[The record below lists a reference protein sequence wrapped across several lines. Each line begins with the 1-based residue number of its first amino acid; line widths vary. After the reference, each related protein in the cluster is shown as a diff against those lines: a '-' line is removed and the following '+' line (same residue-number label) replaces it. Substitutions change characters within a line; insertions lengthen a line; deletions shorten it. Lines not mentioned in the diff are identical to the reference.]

1 MDLMKLLRSDLLSLC
16 EELGV
21 DVEEKMKKS
30 HICTLLLETANEE
43 TVSDTWEL
51 LKAER
56 KKKEDE
62 RKKEEDERKKEEDE
76 RERKR
81 EETERQRLVAEREE
95 RELRRLQLANDQKKL
110 ECESSRGMTP
120 ERVSQAESF
129 PMDRLMQPYK
139 IGEDLG
145 YYLVNFERT
154 CEKRGY
160 AKETWPQKLLMVLP
174 CEAATIVARL
184 DAKDADDYEKVKA
197 SLLRK
202 YRLSAEEF
210 RQRFRGASKRSS
222 ESYAEFAFSLKANL
236 TEWLKGAEAYDTK
249 DKVVECVGLEQFYNS
264 IPEAVKLWVQD
275 RENVSTVEKAAELA
289 DEYATRRK
297 LSSESSESEKK
308 AFGLRKRFIP
318 KNRSQF
324 RNRETV
330 EGIKQ
335 APEKTEDRA
344 KQAGAQ
350 KALTKEFE
358 ARKPFRCFNC
368 QETGHIA
375 ARCTKTRLAFS
386 YANDSDENLEL
397 LRPYIHEL
405 QVNGKLCRVLRDS
418 GATMDIVHPSY
429 VKEEDFTGEVAWI
442 RQVLENQSVCLPMA
456 RVVISGPFGELATEA
471 AVSSAVSLQYP
482 YLFSNKS
489 NQLLCDRGQK
499 LAEGTVKALTRSKSR
514 ELASKL
520 RYSQESEAT
529 GEREGIPEIAEPSK
543 ENAVRAHEQQ
553 QEPVTEGSPIDASL
567 QEACSPD
574 SMLLPTSLCMDRL
587 LRVDRD
593 SLITEQERDPSL
605 SKLHFT
611 AKEGI
616 ARRNVTLHHKGGL
629 LYRHYRD
636 KKGKTLDQLVV
647 PEKYRSDLLGL
658 CHGNSWSG
666 HLGVNKT
673 KERLLGEYYW
683 PGCFRD
689 AERYVQSCDAC
700 QRTGKPG
707 ERWKAPLK
715 LVPLI
720 SEPFRRLVIDTVGP
734 LPRTKSGYKYVLTMI
749 CPATKFPEAVPL
761 KELSSAEIVDGLLSV
776 FARIGFPAEIQADQ
790 GTVFTSALT
799 TTFLQRCGVRLIHS
813 SVYHPQSNSV
823 EKWHS
828 VLKRVLR
835 ASCYEHKDD
844 WESCLPATLFALR
857 TVPHE
862 ATGFTPAELV
872 YGRALRS
879 PLRMLRE
886 MWEGTGESQ
895 SVVEYVLQL
904 LNRLS
909 ATRELVDRNLKTA
922 QDTAK
927 KYYDKNARL
936 RTFKTG
942 DHLDVRDELDTVERY
957 NQICLM

>member
-1 MDLMKLLRSDLLSLC
+1 MDLMKLLRADLVALY

-21 DVEEKMKKS
+21 EVEEKMKKS
-30 HICTLLLETANEE
+30 DICTLLLESAEEE
-43 TVSDTWEL
+43 TVSNTWEL
-51 LKAER
+51 IKAER
-56 KKKEDE
+56 KKKENE
-62 RKKEEDERKKEEDE
+62 QKKIEE
-76 RERKR
+76 
-81 EETERQRLVAEREE
+81 QRLAAEQEE
-95 RELRRLQLANDQKKL
+95 RELRRLQLTNEQKKL
-110 ECESSRGMTP
+110 EYESSRSTTL
-120 ERVSQAESF
+120 ERASQAESF
-129 PMDRLMQPYK
+129 QMDRLMQPYK

-160 AKETWPQKLLMVLP
+160 AKETWPQRLLTVLP

-184 DAKDADDYEKVKA
+184 NAKEADDYEKVKA

-210 RQRFRGASKRSS
+210 RQRFRGASKKSS

-249 DKVVECVGLEQFYNS
+249 DKVVECVGLEQVYNS

-358 ARKPFRCFNC
+358 ARKPFPCFNC

-529 GEREGIPEIAEPSK
+529 DYGCVDVVEASGELSHVLPTGDEPKTSPNNGKRPAASTDKQESPSPDPKPPDPGLRGPATFSPVFTAQEPS
-543 ENAVRAHEQQ
+543 VTQRS
-553 QEPVTEGSPIDASL
+553 QELNTTSVE
-567 QEACSPD
+567 
-574 SMLLPTSLCMDRL
+574 SMGPLLPVNVECAHGAEVTKPVSETRNSMA
-587 LRVDRD
+587 D
-593 SLITEQERDPSL
+593 SQHHRRKASGRRGIGVAPS
-605 SKLHFT
+605 
-611 AKEGI
+611 
-616 ARRNVTLHHKGGL
+616 RR
-629 LYRHYRD
+629 
-636 KKGKTLDQLVV
+636 
-647 PEKYRSDLLGL
+647 
-658 CHGNSWSG
+658 WSSSG
-666 HLGVNKT
+666 
-673 KERLLGEYYW
+673 
-683 PGCFRD
+683 
-689 AERYVQSCDAC
+689 
-700 QRTGKPG
+700 
-707 ERWKAPLK
+707 
-715 LVPLI
+715 
-720 SEPFRRLVIDTVGP
+720 SE
-734 LPRTKSGYKYVLTMI
+734 
-749 CPATKFPEAVPL
+749 
-761 KELSSAEIVDGLLSV
+761 
-776 FARIGFPAEIQADQ
+776 
-790 GTVFTSALT
+790 
-799 TTFLQRCGVRLIHS
+799 
-813 SVYHPQSNSV
+813 
-823 EKWHS
+823 
-828 VLKRVLR
+828 
-835 ASCYEHKDD
+835 
-844 WESCLPATLFALR
+844 
-857 TVPHE
+857 
-862 ATGFTPAELV
+862 
-872 YGRALRS
+872 
-879 PLRMLRE
+879 
-886 MWEGTGESQ
+886 
-895 SVVEYVLQL
+895 
-904 LNRLS
+904 
-909 ATRELVDRNLKTA
+909 
-922 QDTAK
+922 
-927 KYYDKNARL
+927 
-936 RTFKTG
+936 
-942 DHLDVRDELDTVERY
+942 
-957 NQICLM
+957 

>member
-21 DVEEKMKKS
+21 DIEEKMKKS

-51 LKAER
+51 LKR
-56 KKKEDE
+56 KKEETE
-62 RKKEEDERKKEEDE
+62 RKKEEN
-76 RERKR
+76 
-81 EETERQRLVAEREE
+81 ERQRLAAEREE

-120 ERVSQAESF
+120 ERVSRAESF

-174 CEAATIVARL
+174 CEAATIVSRL

-222 ESYAEFAFSLKANL
+222 KSYAEFAFSLKANL
-236 TEWLKGAEAYDTK
+236 TEWLKGAVAYDTK

-308 AFGLRKRFIP
+308 AFGLRKRFVP

-330 EGIKQ
+330 EGTKQ

-456 RVVISGPFGELATEA
+456 RVVIFGPFGELVTEA

-489 NQLLCDRGQK
+489 NQLLYDRGQK

-514 ELASKL
+514 ELASEL

-529 GEREGIPEIAEPSK
+529 EAADIPEINKAIDVCPPMDDVSPPMDDVSPPLDDVINDLRSAGVSIPTEITFEQFVDADNGLDFCAELTDEEIVRQVVGNSDDSDV
-543 ENAVRAHEQQ
+543 ENEE
-553 QEPVTEGSPIDASL
+553 EPMPA
-567 QEACSPD
+567 P
-574 SMLLPTSLCMDRL
+574 PTSAELTRAL
-587 LRVDRD
+587 L
-593 SLITEQERDPSL
+593 
-605 SKLHFT
+605 
-611 AKEGI
+611 
-616 ARRNVTLHHKGGL
+616 TL
-629 LYRHYRD
+629 
-636 KKGKTLDQLVV
+636 
-647 PEKYRSDLLGL
+647 
-658 CHGNSWSG
+658 
-666 HLGVNKT
+666 
-673 KERLLGEYYW
+673 
-683 PGCFRD
+683 
-689 AERYVQSCDAC
+689 
-700 QRTGKPG
+700 
-707 ERWKAPLK
+707 
-715 LVPLI
+715 
-720 SEPFRRLVIDTVGP
+720 
-734 LPRTKSGYKYVLTMI
+734 
-749 CPATKFPEAVPL
+749 
-761 KELSSAEIVDGLLSV
+761 
-776 FARIGFPAEIQADQ
+776 
-790 GTVFTSALT
+790 
-799 TTFLQRCGVRLIHS
+799 S
-813 SVYHPQSNSV
+813 SVYSADTTLAQIEENMIAC
-823 EKWHS
+823 
-828 VLKRVLR
+828 KRT
-835 ASCYEHKDD
+835 
-844 WESCLPATLFALR
+844 ATQTTINKF
-857 TVPHE
+857 
-862 ATGFTPAELV
+862 FK
-872 YGRALRS
+872 
-879 PLRMLRE
+879 PL
-886 MWEGTGESQ
+886 Q
-895 SVVEYVLQL
+895 Q
-904 LNRLS
+904 
-909 ATRELVDRNLKTA
+909 
-922 QDTAK
+922 
-927 KYYDKNARL
+927 
-936 RTFKTG
+936 
-942 DHLDVRDELDTVERY
+942 
-957 NQICLM
+957 

>member
-16 EELGV
+16 DELGV
-21 DVEEKMKKS
+21 DVEKMKKS

-51 LKAER
+51 LKN
-56 KKKEDE
+56 
-62 RKKEEDERKKEEDE
+62 EET
-76 RERKR
+76 ERKR
-81 EETERQRLVAEREE
+81 EENERQRLAAEREE

-184 DAKDADDYEKVKA
+184 DAKDANDYEKVKA

-330 EGIKQ
+330 EGTKQ

-429 VKEEDFTGEVAWI
+429 VEEEDFTGEVAWI
-442 RQVLENQSVCLPMA
+442 RQVLENQSVCLPIA
-456 RVVISGPFGELATEA
+456 RVVISGPFGELVTEA

-520 RYSQESEAT
+520 KYSQESEAT
-529 GEREGIPEIAEPSK
+529 EVWGE
-543 ENAVRAHEQQ
+543 V
-553 QEPVTEGSPIDASL
+553 
-567 QEACSPD
+567 D
-574 SMLLPTSLCMDRL
+574 S
-587 LRVDRD
+587 
-593 SLITEQERDPSL
+593 
-605 SKLHFT
+605 
-611 AKEGI
+611 
-616 ARRNVTLHHKGGL
+616 
-629 LYRHYRD
+629 
-636 KKGKTLDQLVV
+636 
-647 PEKYRSDLLGL
+647 
-658 CHGNSWSG
+658 
-666 HLGVNKT
+666 
-673 KERLLGEYYW
+673 
-683 PGCFRD
+683 
-689 AERYVQSCDAC
+689 
-700 QRTGKPG
+700 
-707 ERWKAPLK
+707 
-715 LVPLI
+715 
-720 SEPFRRLVIDTVGP
+720 
-734 LPRTKSGYKYVLTMI
+734 
-749 CPATKFPEAVPL
+749 
-761 KELSSAEIVDGLLSV
+761 
-776 FARIGFPAEIQADQ
+776 
-790 GTVFTSALT
+790 
-799 TTFLQRCGVRLIHS
+799 
-813 SVYHPQSNSV
+813 
-823 EKWHS
+823 
-828 VLKRVLR
+828 
-835 ASCYEHKDD
+835 
-844 WESCLPATLFALR
+844 
-857 TVPHE
+857 
-862 ATGFTPAELV
+862 
-872 YGRALRS
+872 
-879 PLRMLRE
+879 
-886 MWEGTGESQ
+886 
-895 SVVEYVLQL
+895 
-904 LNRLS
+904 
-909 ATRELVDRNLKTA
+909 
-922 QDTAK
+922 
-927 KYYDKNARL
+927 
-936 RTFKTG
+936 
-942 DHLDVRDELDTVERY
+942 
-957 NQICLM
+957 

>member
-56 KKKEDE
+56 KREETE
-62 RKKEEDERKKEEDE
+62 RKKEEN
-76 RERKR
+76 
-81 EETERQRLVAEREE
+81 ERQRLAAEREE

-110 ECESSRGMTP
+110 ECESSRGMAP

-236 TEWLKGAEAYDTK
+236 TEWLKGAEAYGTK

-330 EGIKQ
+330 EGTKQ

-350 KALTKEFE
+350 KALTKQFE

-405 QVNGKLCRVLRDS
+405 QVNGKSCRVLRDS

-429 VKEEDFTGEVAWI
+429 VKEEDITGEVAWI

-456 RVVISGPFGELATEA
+456 RVVISGPFGELVTEA

-587 LRVDRD
+587 LSCASSRSTGATRRL
-593 SLITEQERDPSL
+593 SEPS
-605 SKLHFT
+605 SPPTF
-611 AKEGI
+611 
-616 ARRNVTLHHKGGL
+616 RRGPPIVSDEWAAHQCVPGL
-629 LYRHYRD
+629 LD
-636 KKGKTLDQLVV
+636 
-647 PEKYRSDLLGL
+647 S
-658 CHGNSWSG
+658 S
-666 HLGVNKT
+666 GVNMNLT
-673 KERLLGEYYW
+673 HQTVNHSQFFVDPVAGTRT
-683 PGCFRD
+683 
-689 AERYVQSCDAC
+689 QSIESSW
-700 QRTGKPG
+700 Q
-707 ERWKAPLK
+707 KA
-715 LVPLI
+715 
-720 SEPFRRLVIDTVGP
+720 RLV
-734 LPRTKSGYKYVLTMI
+734 RSGRKLTPQLTETYLGWLWWQSTNGRRRCHDPFLRLM
-749 CPATKFPEAVPL
+749 EAI
-761 KELSSAEIVDGLLSV
+761 A
-776 FARIGFPAEIQADQ
+776 
-790 GTVFTSALT
+790 
-799 TTFLQRCGVRLIHS
+799 
-813 SVYHPQSNSV
+813 
-823 EKWHS
+823 
-828 VLKRVLR
+828 KRY
-835 ASCYEHKDD
+835 S
-844 WESCLPATLFALR
+844 
-857 TVPHE
+857 
-862 ATGFTPAELV
+862 
-872 YGRALRS
+872 
-879 PLRMLRE
+879 M
-886 MWEGTGESQ
+886 
-895 SVVEYVLQL
+895 
-904 LNRLS
+904 
-909 ATRELVDRNLKTA
+909 
-922 QDTAK
+922 
-927 KYYDKNARL
+927 
-936 RTFKTG
+936 
-942 DHLDVRDELDTVERY
+942 
-957 NQICLM
+957 